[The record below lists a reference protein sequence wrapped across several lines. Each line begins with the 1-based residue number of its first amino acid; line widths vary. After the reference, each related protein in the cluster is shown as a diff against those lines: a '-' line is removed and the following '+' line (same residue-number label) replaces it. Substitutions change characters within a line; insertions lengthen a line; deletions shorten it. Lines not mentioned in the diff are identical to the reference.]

1 MQHHSPFGSD
11 QDTIFM
17 RHALEQ
23 AQKAFDCDEVPIGAI
38 VVTAQGAI
46 IGDGYNEV
54 ERLHSQTAHAECRA
68 IERAGQALHDWR
80 LEGCWIYVT
89 LEPCSLCMNLI
100 VLSRVAGVVFGAQS
114 PLFGYHLDNALSIE
128 LYKKSTLALVSGV
141 CEEESKELL
150 KQFFTKKR
158 KHKEIV

>member
-1 MQHHSPFGSD
+1 MQHQSPFGLE
-11 QDTIFM
+11 QDTVFM
-17 RHALEQ
+17 RRALQE

-38 VVTAQGAI
+38 VVNAQGAVVAS
-46 IGDGYNEV
+46 GYNEV

-68 IERAGQALHDWR
+68 IERAGQALLDWR

-100 VLSRVAGVVFGAQS
+100 VLSRLAGVVFGAQS

-128 LYKKSTLALVSGV
+128 LYKKSTLAIVSGV
-141 CEEESKELL
+141 CQAEAKELL

-158 KHKEIV
+158 NHKEVV